1 MGVPQG
7 SILSITLFSIKIKSL
22 AEVLRGD
29 MHGSLYFDDFTLC
42 YKSKNM
48 NSFERQLQLYL
59 NKIQNWADENGS
71 KFSKTK
77 TVYQM

>member
-7 SILSITLFSIKIKSL
+7 NILSITLFSIEIKNL
-22 AEVLRGD
+22 AEVLRVD
-29 MHGSLYFDDFTLC
+29 MHGSLYVDDFTLC

-59 NKIQNWADENGS
+59 NKIQNRAYGNGS
-71 KFSKTK
+71 KFSKN
-77 TVYQM
+77 